1 MTLPL
6 FLLAAI
12 CVVNGPRS
20 RTAVAHDDGLRLA
33 ALGAVLTFG
42 ALVPPA
48 ALAEPL
54 LDAVD
59 ISAPTARIACGLLL
73 VAMGILALGS
83 PGPDPEPALAG
94 WRAALVPIAFPTLLT
109 PGLAA
114 LTVVG
119 AADHAAPVALGVAA
133 VGLATVPLVVALP
146 TSRELSPRT
155 GRPVSD
161 RVLGGLGR
169 VLAALLV
176 VAGLGLLFDGV
187 FDI

>member
-6 FLLAAI
+6 FLLAAV
-12 CVVNGPRS
+12 CLVNAPRS
-20 RTAVAHDDGLRLA
+20 RTAVGAEDGVRLA
-33 ALGAVLTFG
+33 GLGAVLTLA
-42 ALVPPA
+42 ALVPA
-48 ALAEPL
+48 AAFAEPL
-54 LDAVD
+54 LEAVD
-59 ISAPTARIACGLLL
+59 VSAPTARIACGLLL

-83 PGPDPEPALAG
+83 PSPDPEPALDG
-94 WRAALVPIAFPTLLT
+94 WRAALVPVAFPTLLT
-109 PGLAA
+109 PGLVA

-133 VGLATVPLVVALP
+133 AALATVPLVVAVP

-169 VLAALLV
+169 LLAALLV